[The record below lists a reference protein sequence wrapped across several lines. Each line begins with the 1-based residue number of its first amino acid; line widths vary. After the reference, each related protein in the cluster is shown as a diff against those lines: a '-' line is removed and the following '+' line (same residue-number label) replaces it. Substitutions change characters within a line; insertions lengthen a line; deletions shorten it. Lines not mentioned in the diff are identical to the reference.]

1 VKIALAQI
9 NPTVGDFAGNA
20 RLILD
25 FTARAAAQQ
34 ADLVIFPE
42 LSICGYPPADLLEK
56 SAFLARA
63 QQTLE
68 EIAAATASGP
78 AILCG
83 TALAADSDAPAG
95 KHARN
100 VAALLSAGKIQFVQQ
115 KMLLPFYDVFDEQ
128 RYFEPAQHQTLT
140 LLNGQPLAI
149 TICED
154 AWNDKCFWPRR
165 LYPIDPVDELMRQWA
180 TLPDPIASTHPRIV
194 LNISASPF
202 WCGKRDLRRNMLAAI
217 ARRHHA
223 FVVMVNQ
230 VGGNDSLVFDGSSI
244 ALSPTG
250 DLIAQGGSFRQDL
263 FLFDTDSFTAYS
275 EDSSLLNFLR
285 ENGMSNQALTHN
297 VKDPRLQ
304 EHLDESPEDAAL
316 VRDLESI
323 LEGARPL
330 LGEQIYSAMTAET
343 PLPVT
348 QESRPACES
357 DWDRD
362 DIPAIWQALVLGTR
376 DYVRKCGF
384 SKALVALS
392 GGIDSALVA
401 AIAVQALGS
410 ENVLG
415 IGMPSEFSST
425 GSIDDARAL
434 AENLGIRFE
443 LVAIHDVFTA
453 YTRSLEP
460 LFAGTPFGLAE
471 ENLQSRIRG
480 ALLMALSNKFGA
492 LVLTTGNKS
501 EMSTGYCTLYGDMVG
516 ALAVI
521 GDVFKTRVY
530 ALSHYA
536 NRDREIIPHNTIAKP
551 PSAELRP
558 GQRDTDSLPPYEI
571 LDPILEAYVERYQ
584 SAEQIL
590 AELTA
595 GHQSELSHSTEARVP
610 HSSAASSPMSGK
622 AMQSGGEAPQTL
634 DLALI
639 RRVLS
644 LVERSEYKRQ
654 QAAPILKVTRKS
666 FGNGRRFPIAVKV
679 EV

>member
-1 VKIALAQI
+1 MKIALAQI
-9 NPTVGDFAGNA
+9 NPTVGDFAGNK

-25 FTARAAAQQ
+25 FTARAAAQA
-34 ADLVIFPE
+34 ADLVVFPE
-42 LSICGYPPADLLEK
+42 LSVCGYPPADLLEK
-56 SAFLARA
+56 SSFLARA
-63 QQTLE
+63 KETMQ
-68 EIAAATASGP
+68 EIAAATSSGP
-78 AILCG
+78 AILLG
-83 TALAADSDAPAG
+83 TALAADSTAAAG

-100 VAALLSAGKIQFVQQ
+100 VAALLAKGEISFLQQ

-128 RYFEPAQHQTLT
+128 RYFEPAERQSLA
-140 LLNGQPLAI
+140 LLEGQPLAI

-154 AWNDKCFWPRR
+154 AWNDKGFWPRR
-165 LYPIDPVDELMRQWA
+165 YYAVDPVDELMRQWA
-180 TLPDPIASTHPRIV
+180 ILPDPIASAHPRII

-202 WCGKRDLRRNMLAAI
+202 WCGKRQLRREMLAAI
-217 ARRHHA
+217 ARRHNA
-223 FVVMVNQ
+223 FVIMVNQ
-230 VGGNDSLVFDGSSI
+230 VGGNDSLVFDGSSM
-244 ALSPTG
+244 ALAPSGEVLVQSESFAEDLVFLDTEQLDTRSVAASRVAGVSPT
-250 DLIAQGGSFRQDL
+250 QDP
-263 FLFDTDSFTAYS
+263 A
-275 EDSSLLNFLR
+275 
-285 ENGMSNQALTHN
+285 A
-297 VKDPRLQ
+297 VPCA
-304 EHLDESPEDAAL
+304 DE
-316 VRDLESI
+316 R
-323 LEGARPL
+323 
-330 LGEQIYSAMTAET
+330 
-343 PLPVT
+343 
-348 QESRPACES
+348 
-357 DWDRD
+357 
-362 DIPAIWQALVLGTR
+362 DIPAVWDALVLGTR

-401 AIAVQALGS
+401 AIAVEALGK

-415 IGMPSEFSST
+415 IGMPSEFSSA

-434 AENLGIRFE
+434 ASNLSIRFE
-443 LVAIHDVFTA
+443 LVAIHDVFAA

-530 ALSHYA
+530 ALSHHA
-536 NRDREIIPHNTIAKP
+536 NREREIIPQNTITKP

-558 GQRDTDSLPPYEI
+558 GQKDTDSLPPYEI

-590 AELTA
+590 AELDGAAKSGSPATPKSGDA
-595 GHQSELSHSTEARVP
+595 GQTGSEPAVRV
-610 HSSAASSPMSGK
+610 
-622 AMQSGGEAPQTL
+622 

-654 QAAPILKVTRKS
+654 QAVPILKVTRKS

-679 EV
+679 EL

>member
-25 FTARAAAQQ
+25 FTARAARES
-34 ADLVIFPE
+34 ADLVVFPE
-42 LSICGYPPADLLEK
+42 LAICGYPPADLLEK
-56 SAFLARA
+56 SAFLCRAR
-63 QQTLE
+63 QTLD
-68 EIAAATASGP
+68 EIAASTANGP

-83 TALAADSDAPAG
+83 VALATDGQSSEG

-100 VAALLSAGKIQFVQQ
+100 IAALLSGGKVSFVQQ

-128 RYFEPAQHQTLT
+128 RYFEPAQQQSLAI
-140 LLNGQPLAI
+140 LDGQPLAI

-154 AWNDKCFWPRR
+154 AWNDKGFWPRR
-165 LYPIDPVDELMRQWA
+165 LYAIDPVDELMRQWA
-180 TLPDPIASTHPRIV
+180 TLPDPLAVHPRVI

-202 WCGKRDLRRNMLAAI
+202 WCGKRDLRRNMLGAI
-217 ARRHHA
+217 ARRHSA

-230 VGGNDSLVFDGSSI
+230 VGGNDSLLFDGSSI
-244 ALSPTG
+244 VLAPNGEVAIQAASFTE
-250 DLIAQGGSFRQDL
+250 DLL
-263 FLFDTDSFTAYS
+263 FFDTDPGAPCSTPS
-275 EDSSLLNFLR
+275 HRVDHGNSS
-285 ENGMSNQALTHN
+285 
-297 VKDPRLQ
+297 
-304 EHLDESPEDAAL
+304 SP
-316 VRDLESI
+316 DL
-323 LEGARPL
+323 
-330 LGEQIYSAMTAET
+330 
-343 PLPVT
+343 
-348 QESRPACES
+348 
-357 DWDRD
+357 D

-384 SKALVALS
+384 SKALVGLS

-401 AIAVQALGS
+401 AIAVEALGP

-425 GSIDDARAL
+425 GSIDDALAL
-434 AENLGIRFE
+434 AANLGIQFE
-443 LVAIHDVFTA
+443 LVAIHDVFTQ
-453 YTRSLEP
+453 YTRTLEP

-480 ALLMALSNKFGA
+480 AMLMALSNKFGA

-536 NRDREIIPHNTIAKP
+536 NRDREVIPHNTIAKP

-558 GQRDTDSLPPYEI
+558 GQRDTDSLPPYDI

-590 AELTA
+590 ADLTSA
-595 GHQSELSHSTEARVP
+595 PDKFGLP
-610 HSSAASSPMSGK
+610 HSFGASSRMSG
-622 AMQSGGEAPQTL
+622 EPAPPI

-679 EV
+679 EL

>member
-1 VKIALAQI
+1 MKLALAQI

-25 FTARAAAQQ
+25 FSARASAQS

-42 LSICGYPPADLLEK
+42 LAICGYPPADLLEK
-56 SAFLARA
+56 SAFLCRAR
-63 QQTLE
+63 QTLD
-68 EIAAATASGP
+68 EIAASTTTGC

-83 TALAADSDAPAG
+83 TALASDGGSSAG
-95 KHARN
+95 KQARN
-100 VAALLSAGKIQFVQQ
+100 VAALLSNGRVSFLQQ

-128 RYFEPAQHQTLT
+128 RYFEPAPNQSLT

-154 AWNDKCFWPRR
+154 AWNDKSFWPRR
-165 LYPIDPVDELMRQWA
+165 LYAIDPVDELMRHWA
-180 TLPDPIASTHPRIV
+180 THPDPLASTHPRII
-194 LNISASPF
+194 LNISASPY

-217 ARRHHA
+217 GRRHQA

-230 VGGNDSLVFDGSSI
+230 VGGNDSLVFDGSSLVL
-244 ALSPTG
+244 APTG
-250 DLIAQGGSFRQDL
+250 EVLAQAASFTDDLIT
-263 FLFDTDSFTAYS
+263 FDTDAGTSTNAGGPGSTQFHRA
-275 EDSSLLNFLR
+275 
-285 ENGMSNQALTHN
+285 
-297 VKDPRLQ
+297 DPGG
-304 EHLDESPEDAAL
+304 
-316 VRDLESI
+316 V
-323 LEGARPL
+323 
-330 LGEQIYSAMTAET
+330 AELSH
-343 PLPVT
+343 PLPDT
-348 QESRPACES
+348 A
-357 DWDRD
+357 DTA
-362 DIPAIWQALVLGTR
+362 AIWQALVLGTR

-401 AIAVQALGS
+401 AIAVEALGP

-425 GSIDDARAL
+425 GSIADARDL
-434 AENLGIRFE
+434 ATNLGIGFE
-443 LVAIHDVFTA
+443 LVAIQDVFTA
-453 YTRSLEP
+453 YTHSLEP

-480 ALLMALSNKFGA
+480 AMLMALSNKFGA

-530 ALSHYA
+530 ALSRYA
-536 NRDREIIPHNTIAKP
+536 NRDREIIPENTISKP

-571 LDPILEAYVERYQ
+571 LDPILEAYVERYR

-590 AELTA
+590 AELSDPARIVA
-595 GHQSELSHSTEARVP
+595 GDTI
-610 HSSAASSPMSGK
+610 
-622 AMQSGGEAPQTL
+622 

-679 EV
+679 EL